1 MKIGVIIPVL
11 SDCDLK
17 KQYSVIKSACD
28 ASDVQF
34 DVIYALNNNMNKLFA
49 SIRSEFID
57 VSNVKAI
64 KFVHD
69 INEHKMITI
78 AMKHA
83 EKYNAVVIYSAK
95 EEFNEDVIKAFIAS
109 WKAGNKIVHLKK
121 HYTGI
126 KKFWVGLKR
135 LVYKL
140 GIKMLNIFSDRCA
153 ENDIQL
159 FDQEVVKTIN
169 QLPSKNQQLRV
180 FDSFVGYQTDVID
193 LRVGK
198 ACKVNEIYIAKS
210 RSYGLTKMVSVLS
223 CILGVLCLAFEIIAL
238 VLEWKF
244 AFILHMGII
253 VFALL
258 FLVASFLFLI
268 RAIILFRAGEEF
280 DPVEMKDVMD
290 KCEKY
295 NFKG

>member
-1 MKIGVIIPVL
+1 MKIGVIVPIVAE
-11 SDCDLK
+11 CDLK
-17 KQYSVIKSACD
+17 KQYEILKSACD
-28 ASDVQF
+28 ASDVNF

-49 SIRSEFID
+49 NIRSEFIEEE
-57 VSNVKAI
+57 NVRAI

-69 INEHKMITI
+69 INEHKMITV

-83 EKYNAVVIYSAK
+83 EKYDAVIIYSAK

-135 LVYKL
+135 LIYRA
-140 GIKMLNIFSDRCA
+140 GIKMLNIFFDRCA

-159 FDQEVVKTIN
+159 LDQEVVKTIN
-169 QLPSKNQQLRV
+169 QLPAKNQQLRV
-180 FDSFVGYQTDVID
+180 FDSFVGYQTDVIE

-198 ACKVNEIYIAKS
+198 ACKVNEAYIVKS
-210 RSYGLTKMVSVLS
+210 KGFKTMKLISILS
-223 CILGVLCLAFEIIAL
+223 FILGTLFFAFEVVAL

-244 AFILHMGII
+244 SFILHLAII

-258 FLVASFLFLI
+258 FFVASFLFLT
-268 RAIILFRAGEEF
+268 RATILFRAGEEF
-280 DPVEMKDVMD
+280 DAIEMKEVMD

>member
-1 MKIGVIIPVL
+1 MKIGIIVPIV
-11 SDCDLK
+11 SECDLK
-17 KQYSVIKSACD
+17 KQYAVLKSACD

-49 SIRSEFID
+49 NVRSKFVEEE
-57 VSNVKAI
+57 NVRAI

-83 EKYNAVVIYSAK
+83 EKYDAVIIYSAK
-95 EEFNEDVIKAFIAS
+95 EDFNEDVVKAFIAS

-121 HYTGI
+121 HYTGV

-135 LVYKL
+135 LIYKA

-159 FDQEVVKTIN
+159 LDQEVVKTIN
-169 QLPSKNQQLRV
+169 QLPAKNQQLRV

-198 ACKVNEIYIAKS
+198 ACKVNEAYIVKS
-210 RSYGLTKMVSVLS
+210 KTYKTTKLISFCS
-223 CILGVLCLAFEIIAL
+223 FILGALCFGFEIVAL
-238 VLEWKF
+238 ALKWKF
-244 AFILHMGII
+244 GFVLHMALI

-258 FLVASFLFLI
+258 FFVASFLFLT
-268 RAIILFRAGEEF
+268 RATIVFRAGEEF
-280 DPVEMKDVMD
+280 DSVEMKDIMD
-290 KCEKY
+290 KSEKY